1 MAMKDDSYKE
11 RILRKEKN
19 IKEEK
24 IYSEKKRHYEENRE
38 EKTSNKSFNPI
49 TPFVMVFARRSRK
62 NHANPSLRSGAGVKG

>member
-1 MAMKDDSYKE
+1 MAMKDYSYKE

-49 TPFVMVFARRSRK
+49 TPFVMVFA
-62 NHANPSLRSGAGVKG
+62 